1 MPVTVSDPKKWR
13 ELRKTLEGTVGFVPT
28 MGNLHEGHIDLVNRA
43 RAANDVVV
51 VSIFVNPTQF
61 NQQSDFEKYARTFE
75 EDCRLL
81 DAAGADYV
89 FFPDAKDMYPDNYE
103 VQVTETVISKELEGE
118 FRPGHFTGMMT
129 VVLKLLNIIGADRAY
144 FGEKDFQQLLLVRKM
159 AAALFLPT
167 AIVPCET
174 VRAGDGLA
182 LSSRNV
188 RLSPEEREKAPL
200 LPRLLMSGLPDG
212 EIKKQ
217 LDAAGFKTEYVAT
230 KWNRRLAAAWLGDT
244 RLIDN
249 VPLPN
254 PPSP

>member
-1 MPVTVSDPKKWR
+1 MKIISDLEEWR
-13 ELRKTLEGTVGFVPT
+13 RARAQVQGSLGFVPT
-28 MGNLHEGHIDLVNRA
+28 MGDLHEGHLSLVRRA
-43 RAANDVVV
+43 RAENSAVA
-51 VSIFVNPTQF
+51 VSLFVNPTQF
-61 NQQSDFEKYARTFE
+61 NQPSDFEKYRRVPE
-75 EDCRLL
+75 Q
-81 DAAGADYV
+81 DAALLKEAGV
-89 FFPDAKDMYPDNYE
+89 GLVLSPNAKDMYPDNYAVRVE
-103 VQVTETVISKELEGE
+103 ETEDSRVLEGE
-118 FRPGHFTGMMT
+118 FRPGHFTGVLT
-129 VVLKLLNIIGADRAY
+129 VVLKLLLLAQATRAY